1 MALIDH
7 GWVTGKD
14 MEWGFRNLEELV
26 GRLLRV
32 RISGVYSGILAYEV
46 VWFRKDAE
54 NLTEVS
60 FHGFIEWL

>member
-1 MALIDH
+1 MGD
-7 GWVTGKD
+7 GEGYG
-14 MEWGFRNLEELV
+14 MGFQKSGCEELV

-32 RISGVYSGILAYEV
+32 RISGVYSGILSYEV

-60 FHGFIEWL
+60 FHGFI